1 MDLRVMKTQRAIK
14 GALTELCATKSLSE
28 VTVKE
33 LCLRAEV
40 SKPAFYYHYGNVAD
54 VVDEIEDDA
63 VRAIVEKTLDGSVDP
78 ASEETLRRFGEQVF
92 HSPLA
97 PLLKPGAANGAFGRK
112 LALAMGSGRNAP
124 RGCAGRD
131 PDNLAV
137 LFAFDGL
144 MGCMDRLGY
153 EAYMR
158 AVPELSKLMGDVLK
172 G

>member
-1 MDLRVMKTQRAIK
+1 MDLRVVKTKRAIK
-14 GALTELCATKSLSE
+14 EALTELCMTKSLSD

-40 SKPAFYYHYGNVAD
+40 SKPAFYYHYGNVGD

-63 VRAIVEKTLDGSVDP
+63 VSAIVEKTLDGQVDL

-97 PLLKPGAANGAFGRK
+97 PLLKPGAANGTFGRK
-112 LALAMGSGRNAP
+112 LALAMGNGCDAP
-124 RGCAGRD
+124 RERTSRD
-131 PDNLAV
+131 PGNLAV

-144 MGCMDRLGY
+144 MGCMGRLGY

-158 AVPELSKLMGDVLK
+158 AVPELSRLMESSLK

>member
-1 MDLRVMKTQRAIK
+1 MDLRVMKTKRAIK
-14 GALTELCATKSLSE
+14 GALTGLCAAKPLSE

-40 SKPAFYYHYGNVAD
+40 SKPAFYYHYGNVGD
-54 VVDEIEDDA
+54 VVDEIED
-63 VRAIVEKTLDGSVDP
+63 
-78 ASEETLRRFGEQVF
+78 SEETLRRFGEQVF

-97 PLLKPGAANGAFGRK
+97 PLLRPGAASGTFGRK
-112 LALAMGSGRNAP
+112 LALAMGRSCDVP
-124 RGCAGRD
+124 RGSMRKG

-144 MGCMDRLGY
+144 MGCMGRLGY
-153 EAYMR
+153 EAYMQ
-158 AVPELSKLMGDVLK
+158 AVPELSELMGDVLK

>member
-1 MDLRVMKTQRAIK
+1 MDLRIVKTKRAIK
-14 GALTELCATKSLSE
+14 GALIDLCTTKPLSE

-40 SKPAFYYHYGNVAD
+40 SKPAFYYHYGNVGD

-63 VRAIVEKTLDGSVDP
+63 VSAIVEKTLDGRVDL

-97 PLLKPGAANGAFGRK
+97 PLLKSGAANGTFGRK
-112 LALAMGSGRNAP
+112 LALAMGRSCEAARGRARKGP
-124 RGCAGRD
+124 G
-131 PDNLAV
+131 NLAV

-144 MGCMDRLGY
+144 IGCMDRLGY

-158 AVPELSKLMGDVLK
+158 AVPELSKLMGSVLN

>member
-1 MDLRVMKTQRAIK
+1 MDLRVMKTKRAIK
-14 GALTELCATKSLSE
+14 GALTDLCAAKPLSE

-40 SKPAFYYHYGNVAD
+40 SKPAFYYHYGNVGD

-63 VRAIVEKTLDGSVDP
+63 VSAIVEKTLNCRVDL

-97 PLLKPGAANGAFGRK
+97 PLLKPGVANGTFGRK
-112 LALAMGSGRNAP
+112 LALAMGRSCELP
-124 RGCAGRD
+124 RGCTRKDADG
-131 PDNLAV
+131 LAV

-144 MGCMDRLGY
+144 MGCMGRLGY

>member
-1 MDLRVMKTQRAIK
+1 MDLRVMKTKRAIK

-40 SKPAFYYHYGNVAD
+40 SKPAFYYHYGNVGD

-63 VRAIVEKTLDGSVDP
+63 VKAIVEKTLDSQVDLV
-78 ASEETLRRFGEQVF
+78 SEETLRRFGEQVF

-97 PLLKPGAANGAFGRK
+97 PLLKPGVANGTFGRK
-112 LALAMGSGRNAP
+112 LALEMGRNCEVP
-124 RGCAGRD
+124 RGCARRG

-137 LFAFDGL
+137 LFAFEGL
-144 MGCMDRLGY
+144 MGCMGRLGY
-153 EAYMR
+153 KAYIR
-158 AVPELSKLMGDVLK
+158 AVPELSKLMESILK

>member
-1 MDLRVMKTQRAIK
+1 MDLRVVKTKRAIK
-14 GALTELCATKSLSE
+14 EALTELCATKSLSE

-40 SKPAFYYHYGNVAD
+40 SKPAFYYHYGNVGD

-63 VRAIVEKTLDGSVDP
+63 VSAIVEKTLDGQVDLT
-78 ASEETLRRFGEQVF
+78 SEETLRRFGEQVF

-97 PLLKPGAANGAFGRK
+97 PLLKPGAANGTFGRK
-112 LALAMGSGRNAP
+112 LALAMGRSCEAPNGRTRKN
-124 RGCAGRD
+124 

-144 MGCMDRLGY
+144 MGCMGRLGY
-153 EAYMR
+153 ESYMR